1 MRDRHAFG
9 RATCVLTTLDK
20 TQNINTGLQD
30 IQDLSKD
37 STIDLQMRHNNTE
50 DRTAQLMWNITFW
63 FKFQPEPVTLGNIH
77 QIYKTFDAQH
87 IYCPLRQPLD

>member
-1 MRDRHAFG
+1 MRDHHAFG
-9 RATCVLTTLDK
+9 RVTRVPTTLDK

-63 FKFQPEPVTLGNIH
+63 IKFQPEPVTLGNIH
-77 QIYKTFDAQH
+77 QIYKTFDAQR
-87 IYCPLRQPLD
+87 IDCPLRQPLD